1 MEYSVFRTALGWM
14 AVCRTDVGVS
24 RVVLPHPS
32 HSLCTAAVREKTGLP
47 ASKLWEATPDSLG
60 TLPERLAR
68 YMAGDRV
75 AFSDEV
81 DTRTWTPFRTRVW
94 EVTRWIPY
102 GETRS
107 YSWVAAA
114 IGRPMAYRAVGQAL
128 HRNPVPVIVPCH
140 RVIGADSSLTGF
152 AGGLGLKERLL
163 SLERS
168 QARESAQAM
177 AGAGQHSLQFALQ
190 IGAERDT

>member
-14 AVCRTDVGVS
+14 AVSRTDVGVS
-24 RVVLPHPS
+24 RIVLPRPS
-32 HSLCTAAVREKTGLP
+32 RSSCTAAMQEKTGLP
-47 ASKLWEATPDSLG
+47 AGELREATPDSLG
-60 TLPERLAR
+60 TLRERLVR
-68 YMAGDRV
+68 YMEGEQV

-81 DTRTWTPFRTRVW
+81 DTRTWTSFRARVW
-94 EVTRWIPY
+94 EATRRIPY

-114 IGRPMAYRAVGQAL
+114 IGQPKACRAVGQAL

-152 AGGLGLKERLL
+152 AGGLGLKQQLL
-163 SLERS
+163 SLERG
-168 QARESAQAM
+168 QVHASAQPVAD
-177 AGAGQHSLQFALQ
+177 AG
-190 IGAERDT
+190 

>member
-14 AVCRTDVGVS
+14 AVSRTDVGVS
-24 RVVLPHPS
+24 RVVLPRPS
-32 HSLCTAAVREKTGLP
+32 CSSCMAAVREKTGLP
-47 ASKLWEATPDSLG
+47 ASELREATPDSLD
-60 TLPERLAR
+60 TLPERLLR
-68 YMAGDRV
+68 YMAGERV

-94 EVTRWIPY
+94 EATRWIPY

-114 IGRPMAYRAVGQAL
+114 IGQPLAYRAVGQAL

-163 SLERS
+163 SMERG
-168 QARESAQAM
+168 QATRQP
-177 AGAGQHSLQFALQ
+177 SL
-190 IGAERDT
+190 

>member
-14 AVCRTDVGVS
+14 AVSRTDVGVL
-24 RVVLPHPS
+24 RVVLPCPS
-32 HSLCTAAVREKTGLP
+32 RSSCTAAVQEKTGLP
-47 ASKLWEATPDSLG
+47 ASELREATPDSLG
-60 TLPERLAR
+60 TLPERLVR
-68 YMAGDRV
+68 YMAGERV

-94 EVTRWIPY
+94 EAARWIPY

-114 IGRPMAYRAVGQAL
+114 IGQPMAYRAVGQAL

-163 SLERS
+163 LLERG
-168 QARESAQAM
+168 QARASAQPV
-177 AGAGQHSLQFALQ
+177 AGAG
-190 IGAERDT
+190 

>member
-1 MEYSVFRTALGWM
+1 MKYSVFNTALGWM
-14 AVCRTDVGVS
+14 AVSRTDVGVS
-24 RVVLPHPS
+24 HIVLPRPS
-32 HSLCTAAVREKTGLP
+32 RSSCMAAMRERTGLS
-47 ASKLWEATPDSLG
+47 ASELREATPDSLG
-60 TLPERLAR
+60 TLPERLVR
-68 YMAGDRV
+68 YMKGEQV

-94 EVTRWIPY
+94 EATRRISY

-114 IGRPMAYRAVGQAL
+114 IGQPKACRAVGQAL

-163 SLERS
+163 SLERGQS
-168 QARESAQAM
+168 HASVQPV
-177 AGAGQHSLQFALQ
+177 AGAG
-190 IGAERDT
+190 

>member
-1 MEYSVFRTALGWM
+1 LEYSVFRTALGWM
-14 AVCRTDVGVS
+14 AVSRTDVGVL

-32 HSLCTAAVREKTGLP
+32 HSSCAAAVREEAGLP
-47 ASKLWEATPDSLG
+47 ASELRELAPDSLG
-60 TLPERLAR
+60 TLPERLTR
-68 YMAGDRV
+68 YMEGHRV
-75 AFSDEV
+75 TFSDEV
-81 DTRTWTPFRTRVW
+81 DTRTWTPFRTLVW
-94 EVTRWIPY
+94 EATRRIPY

-107 YSWVAAA
+107 YSWIAAA
-114 IGRPMAYRAVGQAL
+114 IGRPMACRAVGQAL

-168 QARESAQAM
+168 QARESARAM
-177 AGAGQHSLQFALQ
+177 AGAGEHSLQFALQ